1 MVRDNNTYFPS
12 SEWLENAYVNSIDK
26 YNEIYEESI
35 KGPDQ
40 FWASVA
46 DRIDWYKRWDKVS
59 DVDYNKAKI
68 SWYLNGKLNVSY
80 NCLDRHID
88 SGNGDKTAII
98 WEGNDPSEDKKYT
111 YSELLVRVKKF
122 ANVLKSLGVKK
133 GDRVCLYM
141 QMIPELSIAMLAC
154 CRIGAVHSVVF
165 LSLIHI

>member
-12 SEWLENAYVNSIDK
+12 SKWLENAHVNSIDK
-26 YNEIYEESI
+26 YNEIYEKSI
-35 KGPDQ
+35 KDPDQ

-80 NCLDRHID
+80 NCIDRHVE

-111 YSELLVRVKKF
+111 YSELLIRVKKF

-133 GDRVCLYM
+133 GDRVCLY
-141 QMIPELSIAMLAC
+141 
-154 CRIGAVHSVVF
+154 
-165 LSLIHI
+165 